1 MTSRDIRQSF
11 LDFFASKQHTI
22 VASAPVVPHGDPT
35 LLFTNAG
42 MNQFKD
48 VFLGTGTRDYTRSA
62 DTQKCIRV
70 SGKHNDLEE
79 VGYDTYH
86 HTFFEM
92 LGNWSFG
99 DYYKSEAIDWAWELL
114 TGVWKLDPTRLH
126 ATVYRTD
133 NEAFKLWER
142 YLPKERIHHFDE
154 KDNFWEMGETG
165 PCGPCSEVHYDRT
178 PDKSGAP
185 LVNAGVPEV
194 IEIWNLVF
202 IQYNRKAD
210 GSLEELPAKHVD
222 TGMGFERICAVIQ
235 GKGSNYDTD
244 VFLPIISTIEKLS
257 GRAYSG
263 ALDHKDGIAMRV
275 MADHVR
281 TVAFSV
287 ADGAFPGNEGR
298 GYVLR
303 RILRR
308 AVRYSRNLGFR
319 EPILFKL
326 VQVLVDTMGDI
337 FPELKAQQGVVER
350 VIKAEEETF
359 LQTLGRGLDKF
370 DELSASSTASIVA
383 GENAFLLYD
392 TFGFPLDLTELIA
405 RERGMTVDVDGFTR
419 LMNEQR
425 ERSRKARK
433 THLQEAEAPPI
444 QEATVFTGYDEL
456 TTEAKVLYVKGNQVV
471 LDRTPFYAEMGGQT
485 ADTGTIT
492 MGGNRY
498 DVVAVQKVGAAFV
511 HFCDSDVEA
520 LVGDTALA
528 SVDVRRRQA
537 IAGNH
542 SATHILH
549 EALRRVLGTHVQQSG
564 SVVTA
569 EGLHFDFP
577 HFQKVTSE
585 ELRAI
590 ETMVNAKI
598 RENIPVQTR
607 ELPIEEAKKV
617 PNVKSFF
624 GDKYGSTVRVVT
636 IDEKFSAEFCGGTHA
651 RNTSEIGLFK
661 FTSESSIAAGTR
673 RVEAV
678 TGEGVEEFIRSLE
691 QKLIEERQRA
701 DEFQHRIKQLEK
713 ELSNA
718 QLGSLAGKITAFV
731 ENARVLNGLSS
742 SNGLR
747 VVSEQVEA
755 ASLDQLKSL
764 GDELRN
770 ALGKSGV
777 GLLASV
783 IDDKVQLVCIATD
796 DVKGTYHAGKLVGE
810 VAKQLGG
817 GGGGKPH
824 LASAGGKDIA
834 KIDEVLS
841 GFAGL
846 VEAAGKG

>member
-11 LDFFASKQHTI
+11 LDFFASKKHTI
-22 VASAPVVPHGDPT
+22 VPSAPVVPHGDPT

-99 DYYKSEAIDWAWELL
+99 DYYKREAIDWAWELL
-114 TGVWKLDPTRLH
+114 TQVWKLDPTRLH

-133 NEAFKLWER
+133 DEARELWKT
-142 YLPKERIHHFDE
+142 YLPEDRIHRFDE

-165 PCGPCSEVHYDRT
+165 PCGPCSEIHYDRT
-178 PDKSGAP
+178 PDKSGAK

-235 GKGSNYDTD
+235 GKNSNYDTD
-244 VFLPIISTIEKLS
+244 VFMPILAAIEKLS
-257 GRAYSG
+257 GKTYG
-263 ALDHKDGIAMRV
+263 PALTDSVGVAMRV

-319 EPILFKL
+319 EPVLFKL
-326 VQVLVDTMGDI
+326 VQTLVDTMGDV
-337 FPELKAQQGVVER
+337 FPELKTQQSVVER
-350 VIKAEEETF
+350 VIKGEEETF
-359 LQTLGRGLDKF
+359 LQTLERGLEKF
-370 DELSASSTASIVA
+370 EELSGTAKVVS

-405 RERGMTVDVDGFTR
+405 RERGLTVDAEGFHAN
-419 LMNEQR
+419 MNAQR

-444 QEATVFTGYDEL
+444 QEATRFVGYDTL
-456 TTEAKVLYVKGNQVV
+456 VCEAKILYVKGNQVV
-471 LDRTPFYAEMGGQT
+471 LDQTPFYAEMGGQA

-498 DVVAVQKVGAAFV
+498 EVVAVQKVGAAFV
-511 HFCDSDVEA
+511 HFCDGDVEA

-528 SVDVRRRQA
+528 SVDASRRQA

-549 EALRRVLGTHVQQSG
+549 EALRRTLGAHVQQAG

-590 ETMVNAKI
+590 EDMVNAKI

-607 ELPIEEAKKV
+607 ELPIEEARKV
-617 PNVKSFF
+617 PGVKSFF

-636 IDEKFSAEFCGGTHA
+636 IDEKFSAEFCGGTHV
-651 RNTSEIGLFK
+651 RTTSEIGLFK
-661 FTSESSIAAGTR
+661 FTGESSIAAGTR

-678 TGEGVEEFIRSLE
+678 TGAGVEEFIRSLE
-691 QKLIEERQRA
+691 HKLSEERHRA
-701 DEFQHRIKQLEK
+701 EEFQHRIKQLEK

-718 QLGSLAGKITAFV
+718 QLGNLAGSITAFIEQAQSV
-731 ENARVLNGLSS
+731 NGV
-742 SNGLR
+742 R
-747 VVSEQVEA
+747 VVAAQVEA
-755 ASLDQLKSL
+755 ASLDQLKGL

-770 ALGKSGV
+770 ALGKAGV
-777 GLLASV
+777 GLLAS
-783 IDDKVQLVCIATD
+783 IIEDKVQLVCIATD
-796 DVKGTYHAGKLVGE
+796 DVKDKYHAGKLVGD

-824 LASAGGKDIA
+824 LASAGGKDVGNL
-834 KIDEVLS
+834 DEVLK

-846 VEAAGKG
+846 VAAR